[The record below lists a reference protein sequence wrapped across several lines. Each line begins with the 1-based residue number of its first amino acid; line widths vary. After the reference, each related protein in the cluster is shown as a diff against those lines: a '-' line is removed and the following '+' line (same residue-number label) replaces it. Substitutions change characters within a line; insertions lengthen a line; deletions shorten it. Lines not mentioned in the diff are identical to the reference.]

1 MGRRIE
7 QARFIIWVPIASH
20 VQKEETLRAR
30 VATRQERPPVVEP
43 TIPAGATR
51 PHTPFDLERVVPRF
65 GDATDKSAVPP
76 ISIPSFGED
85 TCAAFEVSL
94 LRAANSSS
102 ADVSGDHKVLHA
114 LRSVA

>member
-1 MGRRIE
+1 MPKH
-7 QARFIIWVPIASH
+7 QAPLCPICEPLLDCQVAHQHRSHHVGSRGVGLRLVLWVPVPGH

-43 TIPAGATR
+43 PVTTCATR

-76 ISIPSFGED
+76 VAVPS
-85 TCAAFEVSL
+85 
-94 LRAANSSS
+94 
-102 ADVSGDHKVLHA
+102 
-114 LRSVA
+114 